1 MTTAEYLK
9 KKNIAAPSALNAGTA
24 AKLSEYGIDVNN
36 INQVGTYGTNV

>member
-9 KKNIAAPSALNAGTA
+9 KKNIKAPSALDAGTT

-36 INQVGTYGTNV
+36 MNQVGTYGSG